1 MLELLFLLLPVAAA
15 YGWFMGRN
23 SVRVEQR
30 KEQEEFSKNYVTGIN
45 LLLSEQS
52 DKAVDLFI
60 DMLDID
66 SETIETHWT
75 LGKLFRRRGEVD
87 RAIRIHQNLIS
98 RPSLSEQERYQAMF
112 ELGQDYLSAG
122 LYDRAEQMFT
132 ELQAHSSYQA
142 ESLTHLL
149 SLYEA
154 THEWDKAI
162 RVALKLSKTDRSVL
176 PVVSQ
181 LYCELADMQEDTN
194 AALKFYEKALKHD
207 KGCIRARLSLGR
219 WWLGQ
224 DKARK
229 ALGYLLPIADEDKDF
244 IPEVLPLIRAAY
256 ERLEDQEGLVS
267 FLHDVVM
274 EKPCASA
281 TVMLA
286 DIIAGRN
293 DRESAEQFMMVAL
306 QKNPTMRAFHK
317 LIQFN
322 AASADSEKSRK
333 SLQLLGT
340 MVSEQLKQR
349 AKYRCRHCGFSGQ
362 TLYWH
367 CPSCKYWGS
376 IKPTRGLD
384 GE

>member
-23 SVRVEQR
+23 SVRAEQR
-30 KEQEEFSKNYVTGIN
+30 KEQEEFSRNYVTGIN

-98 RPSLSEQERYQAMF
+98 RPSLSVEERQHAMY

-122 LYDRAEQMFT
+122 IYDRAEQMFR
-132 ELQAHSSYQA
+132 ELQQHTNYQSQ
-142 ESLTHLL
+142 SLQSLL
-149 SLYEA
+149 ALYEA

-162 RVALKLSKTDRSVL
+162 RIGLKISRKDKAVE
-176 PVVSQ
+176 VVIAQ
-181 LYCELADMQEDTN
+181 FYCELAEMQEEPAQT
-194 AALKFYEKALKHD
+194 LKFYGKALKHD
-207 KGCIRARLSLGR
+207 IHCVRARIALAR
-219 WWLGQ
+219 WWIGQ
-224 DKARK
+224 NKHNRAIS
-229 ALGYLLPIADEDKDF
+229 YILPITEQQPDF
-244 IPEVLPLIRAAY
+244 IPEILPLLRECY
-256 ERLEDQEGLVS
+256 EGMGDSEGLVAL
-267 FLHDVVM
+267 LHDIVL
-274 EKPCASA
+274 EHPCASA
-281 TVMLA
+281 VVMLG
-286 DIIAGRN
+286 DIIARRN
-293 DRESAEQFMMVAL
+293 DVEAAEQFMLAAL
-306 QKNPTMRAFHK
+306 QKSPTMKAFHK
-317 LIQFN
+317 LIQFHV
-322 AASADSEKSRK
+322 ASADEGRARK
-333 SLQLLGT
+333 SLMLLGS
-340 MVSEQLKQR
+340 MVAEQLKQR
-349 AKYRCRHCGFSGQ
+349 STHRCRHCGFASQ

-367 CPSCKYWGS
+367 CPSCKTWGS

>member
-1 MLELLFLLLPVAAA
+1 MLELLFLLLPIAAA

-75 LGKLFRRRGEVD
+75 LGKLFRRRGEVE

-98 RPSLSEQERYQAMF
+98 RPALSEEERQHAMY

-122 LYDRAEQMFT
+122 LYDRAEQMFS
-132 ELQAHSSYQA
+132 ELQEHSNYRS
-142 ESLTHLL
+142 ESLHSLL
-149 SLYEA
+149 ALYEA

-162 RVALKLSKTDRSVL
+162 RVALKLRRKDKHIEPTIA
-176 PVVSQ
+176 Q
-181 LYCELADMQEDTN
+181 FYCELADLQEDPTLT
-194 AALKFYEKALKHD
+194 LKHYQKALKHD
-207 KGCIRARLSLGR
+207 DVCVRARVALAR
-219 WWLGQ
+219 WWLGHNKPQ
-224 DKARK
+224 RAIE
-229 ALGYLLPIADEDKDF
+229 YLLPVTEKAPDF
-244 IPEVLPLIRAAY
+244 IPEVLPLLQEAY
-256 ERLEDQEGLVS
+256 TQNQDEQGFTSV
-267 FLHDVVM
+267 LHDVVLSH
-274 EKPCASA
+274 PCATA
-281 TVMLA
+281 VVMLA
-286 DIIAGRN
+286 DIIAKRN
-293 DRESAEQFMMVAL
+293 DVVAAEQFMLAAL
-306 QKNPTMRAFHK
+306 QKNPTMKAFHK
-317 LIQFN
+317 LIRFHV
-322 AASADSEKSRK
+322 ASADEGRARD
-333 SLQLLGT
+333 SLRLLAD

-349 AKYRCRHCGFSGQ
+349 SRYRCRHCGFSGQ

-367 CPSCKYWGS
+367 CPSCKTWGS

>member
-1 MLELLFLLLPVAAA
+1 MLELLFLLLPIAAA

-23 SVRVEQR
+23 SVRAEQR

-98 RPSLSEQERYQAMF
+98 RPALSSEERQHAMY

-122 LYDRAEQMFT
+122 LYDRAEKMFT
-132 ELQAHSSYQA
+132 ELQEHSVYRL
-142 ESLTHLL
+142 ESLQSLL
-149 SLYEA
+149 VLYEA

-162 RVALKLSKTDRSVL
+162 RIGLKIARSNKDIE
-176 PVVSQ
+176 PVIAQ
-181 LYCELADMQEDTN
+181 FYCELASLQEEQ
-194 AALKFYEKALKHD
+194 AACLKFYAKALKHD
-207 KGCIRARLSLGR
+207 LQNVRARLA
-219 WWLGQ
+219 LGQ
-224 DKARK
+224 WHIDQQKYQQAQH
-229 ALGYLLPIADEDKDF
+229 YLLPIIDHDKDF
-244 IPEVLPLIRAAY
+244 ISEVLPLLRTCY
-256 ERLEDQEGLVS
+256 EGLEDSEGLAVL
-267 FLHDVVM
+267 LHDIVL

-281 TVMLA
+281 VVMLG
-286 DIIAGRN
+286 DIIARRN
-293 DRESAEQFMMVAL
+293 SVPAAEQFMLTAL

-317 LIQFN
+317 LIQFHV
-322 AASADSEKSRK
+322 ASADDGRARD
-333 SLQLLGT
+333 SLMLLGN
-340 MVSEQLKQR
+340 MVAEQLKQR
-349 AKYRCRHCGFSGQ
+349 AKYRCRHCGFAGH

-367 CPSCKYWGS
+367 CPSCKTWGS

>member
-1 MLELLFLLLPVAAA
+1 MLELLFLLLPIAAA

-98 RPSLSEQERYQAMF
+98 RPALSEEERHHAMF

-122 LYDRAEQMFT
+122 LYDRAETMFA
-132 ELQAHSSYQA
+132 ELQAHSTYQ
-142 ESLTHLL
+142 EQSLRSLL

-162 RVALKLSKTDRSVL
+162 KIALKLRRTDKRIE
-176 PVVSQ
+176 PTIAQ
-181 LYCELADMQEDTN
+181 FYCELADLQEN
-194 AALKFYEKALKHD
+194 AEQAIKFYEKAIKHD
-207 KGCIRARLSLGR
+207 DNCVRARLALAR
-219 WWLGQ
+219 WWLGHQ
-224 DKARK
+224 KSKRAIE
-229 ALGYLLPIADEDKDF
+229 LLLPILSTQPDF
-244 IPEVLPLIRAAY
+244 IPEALPLLQQAFKDANN
-256 ERLEDQEGLVS
+256 EDGFTAV
-267 FLHDVVM
+267 LHDVVL
-274 EKPCASA
+274 EHPCATA
-281 TVMLA
+281 VVMLA
-286 DIIAGRN
+286 NIIAQRN
-293 DRESAEQFMMVAL
+293 GVEAAEQFMLAAL
-306 QKNPTMRAFHK
+306 QKNPTMKAFYQ
-317 LIQFN
+317 LIRFHV
-322 AASADSEKSRK
+322 ASADSGRAKD
-333 SLQLLGT
+333 SLSLLSN
-340 MVSEQLKQR
+340 MVNEQLKQR
-349 AKYRCRHCGFSGQ
+349 SRYRCRHCGFSGQ

-367 CPSCKYWGS
+367 CPSCKTWGT